1 MKDGA
6 APTRRRSVRRRRERR
21 RRRLV
26 QLVAWTAVLAVV
38 AYAVTATIVVRRERQ
53 RQRDLMAAAQVD
65 AAYAAVAGDEAST
78 ATEEQFAAGLKR
90 SAERDLVR
98 DNFSV
103 AVADLGV
110 AQGTLTTAEQALAVQ
125 QTRIGQLG
133 SCITGVNQTLVQ
145 IGTGDRVGASA
156 TLAGSSAACNAAV
169 GATGGLAPVFAF
181 DFPDPYVLRDGDT
194 YYAYST
200 NAGAGDIQV
209 AQSTDLLQ
217 WAFVGNG
224 LAGLPPWAGANR
236 TWAPSVLR
244 RSTVLGPIY
253 VAYYTARVGSGKQC
267 ITRAFAT
274 SPVGPF
280 VDDTGG
286 PMVCPRGSDAIDPSP
301 FVAPDGKAY
310 LLWRG
315 EGAQIWGQPLR
326 ADGLAVTGEARA
338 LIGVDQTWEGDVVEG
353 PSMVVHD
360 GRYYLLYSGSEWDSR
375 NYAIGYAVCDSPVGP
390 CTKPSNSL
398 LIGTF
403 ASVVGPG
410 GQEVFADADGGL
422 WVAYHAFTEPN
433 VGYPN
438 SRRLHLAPLTFSAGV
453 PVITLG

>member
-1 MKDGA
+1 MKDDA

-26 QLVAWTAVLAVV
+26 QLVGWSAVLSIL
-38 AYAVTATIVVRRERQ
+38 AYAVTATVVVRREAR
-53 RQRDLMAAAQVD
+53 RQRDLTAAAQAD
-65 AAYAAVAGDEAST
+65 AT
-78 ATEEQFAAGLKR
+78 ATGASGNAATIETEDQFAAGLER
-90 SAERDLVR
+90 ADERDLVR
-98 DNFSV
+98 DNFAV

-133 SCITGVNQTLVQ
+133 SCITGVNQTLGQ

-181 DFPDPYVLRDGDT
+181 DFPDPYVLRVGGT

-209 AQSTDLLQ
+209 AQSTDLLN
-217 WAFVGNG
+217 WTFVGNG
-224 LAGLPPWAGANR
+224 LAGLPSWAGANR
-236 TWAPSVLR
+236 TWAPSVLP
-244 RSTVLGPIY
+244 RSTGLGPIY
-253 VAYYTARVGSGKQC
+253 VAYYTARVGNGKQC

-280 VDDTGG
+280 DDDTSG

-301 FVAPDGKAY
+301 FVTADGDAY

-315 EGAQIWGQPLR
+315 EESQIWAQPLR
-326 ADGLAVTGEARA
+326 DDGLAVVGEARA
-338 LIGVDQTWEGDVVEG
+338 LIGVDQAWEGDVVEG
-353 PSMVVHD
+353 PSMLAHD
-360 GRYYLLYSGSEWDSR
+360 GRYYLFYSGSEWDSR
-375 NYAIGYAVCDSPVGP
+375 NYAIGYAVCESPLGP
-390 CTKPSNSL
+390 CTKPDNPL
-398 LIGTF
+398 LIGSF
-403 ASVVGPG
+403 AAIVGPG
-410 GQEVFADADGGL
+410 GQEVFADAGGGL

-453 PVITLG
+453 PIITLG